1 MAEAANATNCSDGDA
16 TDILAAGVVISGVS
30 VAVAVIPS
38 IVMFYLKLHRLFTY
52 RVAFYQVLGA
62 ILYHCAGI
70 LATLFPLTIDHFQ
83 KHFVSVCQFA
93 GFSLTFF
100 FSLKLFFVSF
110 IVVHLFIFAVIYR
123 SIKRFEPAYIV
134 FSVAVSLVIASVPF
148 MTKTYGLAGPWCW
161 IKNREDGCS
170 SQILLDGII
179 EQFALSYAPG
189 LACLAIDSVL
199 AAAMVTIL
207 YLRVHREKKRDPTIK
222 WHPLEEAIKQ
232 ILPLVAYPVL
242 FLLLLLPGF
251 VNRVYGAT
259 PNQPSVGLMY
269 FSIVCTSLWGFV
281 GGATLSVHILIM
293 SYSQRAKLRPNAAIS
308 YGTAEVGST
317 VVISSRPATCTSGT
331 YFVLPSESDID
342 GSK

>member
-1 MAEAANATNCSDGDA
+1 MPVSWLFAH
-16 TDILAAGVVISGVS
+16 ILVQ
-30 VAVAVIPS
+30 
-38 IVMFYLKLHRLFTY
+38 FE
-52 RVAFYQVLGA
+52 A
-62 ILYHCAGI
+62 ILCI
-70 LATLFPLTIDHFQ
+70 LYSRSSVHICRYLQ
-83 KHFVSVCQFA
+83 KHQTLRARLHCFIGRSFPSNSIGPIHDKNVRACRTVVLDKEPRKWLL
-93 GFSLTFF
+93 FS
-100 FSLKLFFVSF
+100 
-110 IVVHLFIFAVIYR
+110 
-123 SIKRFEPAYIV
+123 E
-134 FSVAVSLVIASVPF
+134 
-148 MTKTYGLAGPWCW
+148 
-161 IKNREDGCS
+161 
-170 SQILLDGII
+170 LLDGII
-179 EQFALSYAPG
+179 EQFALYYAPG

-207 YLRVHREKKRDPTIK
+207 YTRVHREKKRDPTIK

-269 FSIVCTSLWGFV
+269 FSIVCTALWGFV